1 MYYIKKIISFIDQFN
16 DCIGRIF
23 SIIVFPMILILVY
36 EVTMRYV
43 FNRPTIW
50 AHELSALLYAIYF
63 LIGGVY
69 ALRWDNHVRVDVLYN
84 KFSRRT
90 QSILDLFTWI
100 LFYIFIGIMFWDG
113 SKFAYS
119 SMIRMEISNTAW
131 SPPIWPV
138 KMFIPLAV
146 FLMLLQGFTKTMKDI
161 YFIFTDKELIKTNEG
176 KKK

>member
-1 MYYIKKIISFIDQFN
+1 MYYIKKIISFIDRFN

-23 SIIVFPMILILVY
+23 SIIVFPIVLMLVY

-50 AHELSALLYAIYF
+50 AHELSAILYAIYF

-69 ALRWDNHVRVDVLYN
+69 ALRWGGHVRVDILYN

-100 LFYIFIGIMFWDG
+100 LFYIFIGIMFWEG
-113 SKFAYS
+113 SKFAYT
-119 SMIRMEISNTAW
+119 SMMRMEISNTAW

-138 KMFIPLAV
+138 KMFIPLAA

-161 YFIFTDKELIKTNEG
+161 YFLFTDKELIKTTEG